1 MTDIEELSAALSDS
15 LDRRQ
20 ALQKALQEEKQRS
33 QQLAQKLRSEQERSA
48 TLQEQLKSLSE
59 QAARIAGSD
68 KELAAA
74 KAERTA
80 AEAAKV
86 QARMD
91 RSAAEAA
98 RADAARM
105 QAAAE
110 AAMKTARAAKAAAA
124 AEAGRLA
131 RDEAAKIVARQSAP
145 MAAYAVVATVL
156 WAVAGPAAV
165 VASQAVIWG
174 VMRGQQAAWLAGQIA
189 SGIAWIYAALPWPPA
204 ARIVLIA
211 GIIAAAG
218 AGITVGVRKAVRS
231 FKKALSDLKAD
242 LFSHDKKVAFRAS
255 CAAIMAGAFVGAVTL
270 ASVTGGQP
278 ATWPTWALL
287 FSTLGTL
294 IYTKVYIKA

>member
-91 RSAAEAA
+91 RSAAESA

-124 AEAGRLA
+124 QEAGRMA
-131 RDEAAKIVARQSAP
+131 KDKAATIVARQSAP
-145 MAAYAVVATVL
+145 MAAYAVVVTVL
-156 WAVAGPAAV
+156 WALAGPAAV
-165 VASQAVIWG
+165 VAAQAGTWG
-174 VMRGQQAAWLAGQIA
+174 VTRGQQAAWLAGQIA
-189 SGIAWIYAALPWPPA
+189 AGIAWTYGVLPWPPA

-218 AGITVGVRKAVRS
+218 AGITICARKAARS
-231 FKKALSDLKAD
+231 LIRAFRNFKEYLS
-242 LFSHDKKVAFRAS
+242 SRDKKTAFRAS
-255 CAAIMAGAFVGAVTL
+255 CAAISAGSFTVAVTL

-287 FSTLGTL
+287 FAASGILWL
-294 IYTKVYIKA
+294 IRHTRG